1 MCVKKKFLIFFIK
14 LVYLFTK
21 KDGTKREKRAT
32 KAATRQKAQKVVP
45 AKYSLLVFAKINFL
59 KG

>member
-1 MCVKKKFLIFFIK
+1 MREEEIFDFFMK
-14 LVYLFTK
+14 LVCLFTK

-32 KAATRQKAQKVVP
+32 KAATREKAQKVVP
-45 AKYSLLVFAKINFL
+45 GKYSLLVFAKINFL

>member
-1 MCVKKKFLIFFIK
+1 MN
-14 LVYLFTK
+14 LVCLFTK

-32 KAATRQKAQKVVP
+32 KAATREKAQKVVP
-45 AKYSLLVFAKINFL
+45 GKYSLLVFAKINFL